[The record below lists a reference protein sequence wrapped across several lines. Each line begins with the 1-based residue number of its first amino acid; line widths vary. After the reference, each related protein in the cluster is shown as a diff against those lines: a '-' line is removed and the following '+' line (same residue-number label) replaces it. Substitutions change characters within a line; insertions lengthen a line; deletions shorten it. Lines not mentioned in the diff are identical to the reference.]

1 MRKFGTKER
10 VNVIDQLGNQ
20 TPLYYAAKKGHVEMC
35 RLLVEKGVD
44 THHVDSSHKTAL
56 DYARKLKNSEIVELL
71 SGEAKRQKEVS
82 KFVNASQSIDE
93 SNLDKKR
100 RKDDSKPTKITYK
113 IVSMNEKGEVHD
125 LTEEQ
130 VRELL
135 KDKPDFE
142 AYLCN
147 PDSIPV

>member
-1 MRKFGTKER
+1 M
-10 VNVIDQLGNQ
+10 NVIDQLGNQ

-100 RKDDSKPTKITYK
+100 RKEDSKPTKITYK

-135 KDKPDFE
+135 KDKPDF
-142 AYLCN
+142 
-147 PDSIPV
+147 